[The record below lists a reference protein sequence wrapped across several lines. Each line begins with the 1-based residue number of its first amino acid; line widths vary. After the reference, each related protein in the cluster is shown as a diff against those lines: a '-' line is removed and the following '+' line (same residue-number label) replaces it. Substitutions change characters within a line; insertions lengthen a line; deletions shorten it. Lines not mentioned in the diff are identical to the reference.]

1 VREPLVFLGVITL
14 LTITPG
20 ADMAMVARSVFM
32 GGRRDAFA
40 TTLGI
45 AAGCMAWAIAS
56 AAGVAA
62 VLAASETAY
71 DALRLVGAAYLVW
84 LGGQSLWAA
93 ARGYAGGLGGRTP
106 RAGRTPPA
114 KGSLPTA
121 SGSLR
126 RPFRQ
131 GLLTNLFNPKIALFY
146 TTFLPQFIDPGDSVL
161 LLSIAMASVH
171 IGLGLVWLSAYAWL
185 LDRAVEAFKSSR
197 IRRALDSVTGAV
209 LVALGIRVAAD

>member
-1 VREPLVFLGVITL
+1 MRDPLLFLGVITL

-20 ADMAMVARSVFM
+20 ADMAMVSRSVFM

-45 AAGCMAWAIAS
+45 AAGCMLWAVAS

-93 ARGYAGGLGGRTP
+93 ARGYGGAPLDAGARAP
-106 RAGRTPPA
+106 RAR
-114 KGSLPTA
+114 
-121 SGSLR
+121 GSLR

-146 TTFLPQFIDPGDSVL
+146 TTFLPQFIEPGDSVL
-161 LLSIAMASVH
+161 LLSLGMASVH
-171 IGLGLVWLSAYAWL
+171 IALGIVWLSAYAWL
-185 LDRAVEAFKSSR
+185 LDHAVETFRGSR
-197 IRRALDSVTGAV
+197 IRRVLDSVTGGV

>member
-1 VREPLVFLGVITL
+1 MRDPLLFLGVITL

-20 ADMAMVARSVFM
+20 ADMAMVSRSVFL
-32 GGRRDAFA
+32 GGRRAAFG

-45 AAGCMAWAIAS
+45 GAGCMIWAIAS

-84 LGGQSLWAA
+84 LGVQSLWVA
-93 ARGYAGGLGGRTP
+93 ARGGQTPAGGQTLTS
-106 RAGRTPPA
+106 A
-114 KGSLPTA
+114 
-121 SGSLR
+121 SLR

-146 TTFLPQFIDPGDSVL
+146 TTFLPQFIRPGDPVL
-161 LLSIAMASVH
+161 LWSLGMAAVH
-171 IGLGLVWLSAYAWL
+171 VALGVVWLSAYAWL
-185 LDRAVEAFKSSR
+185 LNRAVDAFRGSR
-197 IRRALDSVTGAV
+197 LRRALDALTGTV

>member
-1 VREPLVFLGVITL
+1 MREPLVFLGVITL

-32 GGRRDAFA
+32 GGRRPAFA

-45 AAGCMAWAIAS
+45 SAGCVIWALAS

-84 LGGQSLWAA
+84 LGVQSLMA
-93 ARGYAGGLGGRTP
+93 ARRGYYMSEPMGAPGGAGP
-106 RAGRTPPA
+106 
-114 KGSLPTA
+114 S
-121 SGSLR
+121 
-126 RPFRQ
+126 PFRQ

-146 TTFLPQFIDPGDSVL
+146 TTFLPQFIGPGDPVL
-161 LLSIAMASVH
+161 LLSLAMVSVH
-171 IGLGLVWLSAYAWL
+171 ILLGLAWLSAYAWL
-185 LDRAVEAFKSSR
+185 LDRAVEAFKGSR
-197 IRRALDSVTGAV
+197 VRRALDALTGAV

>member
-1 VREPLVFLGVITL
+1 VRDPVLFLGVITL

-20 ADMAMVARSVFM
+20 ADMAMVSRSVFL
-32 GGRRDAFA
+32 GGRRAAFA

-45 AAGCMAWAIAS
+45 AAGCMVWAIAS

-84 LGGQSLWAA
+84 LGIQSLLA
-93 ARGYAGGLGGRTP
+93 ARSHHLD
-106 RAGRTPPA
+106 RADTIRSTRQA
-114 KGSLPTA
+114 
-121 SGSLR
+121 
-126 RPFRQ
+126 PFRQ

-146 TTFLPQFIDPGDSVL
+146 TTFLPQFIRPGDPVLILSV
-161 LLSIAMASVH
+161 AMATVH
-171 IGLGLVWLSAYAWL
+171 IVLGIIWLSAYAWL
-185 LDRAVEAFKSSR
+185 LNRAVDAFRGSR
-197 IRRALDSVTGAV
+197 IRRALDAVTGSV

>member
-1 VREPLVFLGVITL
+1 MRDPLLFLGVITL

-20 ADMAMVARSVFM
+20 ADMAMVSRSVVL
-32 GGRRDAFA
+32 GGRPAAFA

-45 AAGCMAWAIAS
+45 GAGCLVWAIAS

-84 LGGQSLWAA
+84 LGIQSLLAA
-93 ARGYAGGLGGRTP
+93 AHGYGGQTP
-106 RAGRTPPA
+106 S
-114 KGSLPTA
+114 GSQTPTA
-121 SGSLR
+121 PRLN

-146 TTFLPQFIDPGDSVL
+146 TTFLPQFIRPGDPVL
-161 LLSIAMASVH
+161 LLSIAMAGVH
-171 IGLGLVWLSAYAWL
+171 IALGIVWLSAYAWL
-185 LDRAVEAFKSSR
+185 LDRAVDAFRGSR
-197 IRRALDSVTGAV
+197 VRRALDALTGTV

>member
-1 VREPLVFLGVITL
+1 VRDPLLFLGVITL

-20 ADMAMVARSVFM
+20 ADMAMVSRSVFL
-32 GGRRDAFA
+32 GGRRAAFA

-45 AAGCMAWAIAS
+45 AAGCMIWAIAS

-84 LGGQSLWAA
+84 LGVQSLWLAWRGDRWGQTPSRGQTLSAGAA
-93 ARGYAGGLGGRTP
+93 
-106 RAGRTPPA
+106 
-114 KGSLPTA
+114 
-121 SGSLR
+121 GSLR

-146 TTFLPQFIDPGDSVL
+146 TTFLPQFIRPGDPVL
-161 LLSIAMASVH
+161 FLSIAMATVH
-171 IGLGLVWLSAYAWL
+171 IVLGIVWLSAYAWL
-185 LDRAVEAFKSSR
+185 LNRAVDAFHGSR
-197 IRRALDSVTGAV
+197 IRRTLDAVTGTV
-209 LVALGIRVAAD
+209 LVAVGIRVAAD

>member
-1 VREPLVFLGVITL
+1 VREPLLFLGVIAL

-32 GGRRDAFA
+32 GGRPAAFA

-45 AAGCMAWAIAS
+45 AAGCMIWAIAS
-56 AAGVAA
+56 ALGVAA

-71 DALRLVGAAYLVW
+71 DTLRLVGAAYLVF
-84 LGGQSLWAA
+84 LGAQSLLAAKRGYVDGGLKPLAGEPAA
-93 ARGYAGGLGGRTP
+93 AAAGLIM
-106 RAGRTPPA
+106 
-114 KGSLPTA
+114 
-121 SGSLR
+121 
-126 RPFRQ
+126 PFRQ

-146 TTFLPQFIDPGDSVL
+146 TTFLPQFIRPGDPVL

-171 IGLGLVWLSAYAWL
+171 ILLGIVWLSAYAWL
-185 LDRAVEAFKSSR
+185 LDRAIETFKSSR
-197 IRRALDSVTGAV
+197 LRRTLDALTGAV